1 MGRKRRK
8 RLRSGFTTGTAAA
21 AATKA
26 ALLFL
31 FEGQAPSSV
40 RVALL
45 NGDSLDIAVHSC
57 ERIDEE
63 SAVCSVIK
71 DAGDDPDITHGAE
84 IAARVNWRATAAEPS
99 VAILGGHGV
108 GRVTKPGLEVP
119 PGEPAINPGP
129 RKMIR
134 QSALEAMESHRR
146 PGFVETVIE
155 VPKGQE
161 LARNTLNA
169 RLGIVGG
176 ISILGTTG
184 IVRPMSH
191 DAYVATIRS
200 ALSVARAS
208 GLKQVVFTTGRRT
221 ERFAQNLWPRLPE
234 ESFVQIGDF
243 FARSMAMAVEH
254 GFETA
259 TLAVMFGKA
268 VKMAQNIP
276 HTHASSARMTLKALS
291 RWAQE
296 RTGDSDL
303 AGRIAE
309 ANTARHAF
317 EYIKDDHPGVIEKV
331 GREVVQAADHFAGEK
346 IRVDAV
352 IFDFDGEVKF
362 KAVR

>member
-1 MGRKRRK
+1 MGRKRQK
-8 RLRSGFTTGTAAA
+8 HLRSGFTTGTAAA

-31 FEGQAPSSV
+31 FDGRAPSSV

-45 NGDSLDIAVHSC
+45 NGDGLDIAVHAC
-57 ERIDEE
+57 ERIDED
-63 SAVCSVIK
+63 SVVCSVIK

-84 IAARVNWRATAAEPS
+84 IAARVRWRATAAEPS
-99 VAILGGHGV
+99 VAISGGKGV
-108 GRVTKPGLEVP
+108 GKVTKPGLEVP
-119 PGEPAINPGP
+119 PGQPAINPGP

-134 QSALEAMESHRR
+134 QSALEAMQSHRC
-146 PGFVETVIE
+146 PGLVETVIE
-155 VPKGQE
+155 VPKGEE
-161 LARNTLNA
+161 LAHNTLNA

-208 GLKQVVFTTGRRT
+208 GLHRVVFTTGRRT

-243 FARSMAMAVEH
+243 FARSMAMAAEH
-254 GFETA
+254 GFETV
-259 TLAVMFGKA
+259 TLAIMFGKA
-268 VKMAQNIP
+268 VKMAQKTP
-276 HTHASSARMTLKALS
+276 HTHARSSRMTLEALA
-291 RWAQE
+291 RWAE
-296 RTGDSDL
+296 ECTSDSGL
-303 AGRIAE
+303 AGRIAK

-317 EYIKDDHPGVIEKV
+317 AYIKDDHPGVIEKV
-331 GREVVQAADHFAGEK
+331 RREVIRAADHFAGGK
-346 IRVDAV
+346 IRVGVV
-352 IFDFDGEVKF
+352 IFDFDGGIEF
-362 KAVR
+362 KAAR